1 MIDAGP
7 EPTLLDWYG
16 YCGMIKLGGS
26 GGMLPQE
33 IFKIRH
39 SEIAS
44 EARVRPYQFD
54 LLIHEY
60 GDSIFSKN
68 DL

>member
-1 MIDAGP
+1 MLNVSAC
-7 EPTLLDWYG
+7 LLECTG
-16 YCGMIKLGGS
+16 Y
-26 GGMLPQE
+26 
-33 IFKIRH
+33 
-39 SEIAS
+39 
-44 EARVRPYQFD
+44 RVSACAIPVLSKTSCACTQLRPGAIVLRPYQFD